1 MRRPVPSSSSLFLPL
16 CYVFLPLLKNK
27 QKLYHAKNRS
37 RSRSNPAPLAPGRG
51 TAESGA
57 WLLQICFWFCGVSTV
72 LHGPLSELC
81 LLSYFVGG
89 WLRLRLLAADLL
101 PFVVSD
107 LSQGSAYG
115 RVNSLMY
122 HFALLSPVNDALLHA
137 KS

>member
-1 MRRPVPSSSSLFLPL
+1 M
-16 CYVFLPLLKNK
+16 
-27 QKLYHAKNRS
+27 
-37 RSRSNPAPLAPGRG
+37 
-51 TAESGA
+51 
-57 WLLQICFWFCGVSTV
+57 
-72 LHGPLSELC
+72 
-81 LLSYFVGG
+81 GG

-137 KS
+137 KCAGALFLGALMTSREARADCQSDPQTS

>member
-1 MRRPVPSSSSLFLPL
+1 M
-16 CYVFLPLLKNK
+16 
-27 QKLYHAKNRS
+27 
-37 RSRSNPAPLAPGRG
+37 
-51 TAESGA
+51 
-57 WLLQICFWFCGVSTV
+57 
-72 LHGPLSELC
+72 
-81 LLSYFVGG
+81 GG